1 MIILTVNNLKK
12 SFIGKTIL
20 DNITFSVSDKDKIGI
35 VGDNGCGKST
45 LFNLITKEITP
56 DDGNINFSKNINFS
70 IMYQNISY
78 ESKNSVY
85 NEVLSV
91 FKNLIDLEKELRNLE
106 VKMGDSS
113 LSEENI
119 KEIFDLYEKKRLEFE
134 KKDGYSY
141 NSKVRGVLLG
151 LGFSQD
157 DFEKSVNNLS
167 GGQKTRL
174 NLAKILLKPSDLILL
189 DEPTNHLDM
198 KSIEFLESY
207 LRDYKGSVMVISHDR
222 YFLNSICNRTFLIEN
237 KKLKIYDCSYDKFI
251 SRKEKEFEINSHIY
265 DKQKKEIKRQQEIIE
280 RFENYGNNR
289 FIKQASARKKLLSK
303 MDLIDD
309 PNIYKNSMKLKLS
322 PNVESGRD
330 VLTICDLKMG
340 FNNKILL
347 DNINLN
353 VYKGDKI
360 GLVGSNG
367 TGKTTLFKIICKKLN
382 PLEGKSILGSK
393 VSIGYFDQEQ
403 KTLNNN
409 NSVIDEFWDAY
420 PKMNNFQVRSN
431 LAKFDFIGDDIFKS
445 VEELSGGER
454 ARLELLK
461 LMLSNSNFLLLD
473 EPTNH
478 LDIESKEILEKAISD
493 YTATVLTISHD
504 RYFLNKVVNKIWYL
518 NENKITEYLGNYD
531 YFLEKLHQKD
541 SIEEKTISRTEIDK
555 EKKKKRQLERE
566 KSQKKEILKNI
577 EKEIFEIE
585 EKIDKLNKLL
595 QDPDIFENK
604 AKSLEIYNDLSKLS
618 KDKEKLYSQW
628 ENYL

>member
-45 LFNLITKEITP
+45 LFNLITKEIIP

-70 IMYQNISY
+70 IMHQNISY

-91 FKNLIDLEKELRNLE
+91 FKNLIDLEKDLRNLE

-119 KEIFDLYEKKRLEFE
+119 KEVFDLYEKKRLEFE

-237 KKLKIYDCSYDKFI
+237 KKLKIYDCSYDKFV

-431 LAKFDFIGDDIFKS
+431 LAKFDFIEDDIFKS

-541 SIEEKTISRTEIDK
+541 FIEEKTISRTEIDK
-555 EKKKKRQLERE
+555 EKKKKRQLEKE

-618 KDKEKLYSQW
+618 KDKEKLYLQW

>member
-70 IMYQNISY
+70 IMHQNISY

-91 FKNLIDLEKELRNLE
+91 FKNLIDLEKDLRNLE

-119 KEIFDLYEKKRLEFE
+119 KEVFDLYEKKRLEFE

-237 KKLKIYDCSYDKFI
+237 KKLKIYDCSYDKFV

-420 PKMNNFQVRSN
+420 PKMNNFQIRSN
-431 LAKFDFIGDDIFKS
+431 LAKFDFIEDDIFKS

-541 SIEEKTISRTEIDK
+541 FIEEKTISRTEIDK
-555 EKKKKRQLERE
+555 EKKKKRQLEKE

-618 KDKEKLYSQW
+618 KDKEKLYLQW

>member
-119 KEIFDLYEKKRLEFE
+119 KEVFDLYEKKRLEFE

-618 KDKEKLYSQW
+618 KDKEKLYLQW

>member
-119 KEIFDLYEKKRLEFE
+119 KEVFDLYEKKRLEFE

-420 PKMNNFQVRSN
+420 PKMNNFQIRSN
-431 LAKFDFIGDDIFKS
+431 LAKFDFIEDDIFKS

-541 SIEEKTISRTEIDK
+541 FIEEKTISRTEIDK
-555 EKKKKRQLERE
+555 EKKKKRQLEKE

-618 KDKEKLYSQW
+618 KDKEKLYLQW

>member
-70 IMYQNISY
+70 IMHQNISY

-91 FKNLIDLEKELRNLE
+91 FKNLIDLEKDLRNLE

-119 KEIFDLYEKKRLEFE
+119 KEVFDLYEKKRLEFE

-237 KKLKIYDCSYDKFI
+237 KKLKIYDCSYDKFV

-555 EKKKKRQLERE
+555 EKKKKRQLEKE

-618 KDKEKLYSQW
+618 KDKEKLYLQW

>member
-70 IMYQNISY
+70 IMHQNISY

-91 FKNLIDLEKELRNLE
+91 FKNLIDLEKDLRNLE

-119 KEIFDLYEKKRLEFE
+119 KEVFDLYEKKRLEFE

-237 KKLKIYDCSYDKFI
+237 KKLKIYDCSYDKFV

-431 LAKFDFIGDDIFKS
+431 LAKFDFIEDDIFKS

-541 SIEEKTISRTEIDK
+541 FIEEKTISRTEIDK
-555 EKKKKRQLERE
+555 EKKKKRQLEKE

>member
-20 DNITFSVSDKDKIGI
+20 DNITFSISDKDKIGI

-70 IMYQNISY
+70 IMHQNISY

-91 FKNLIDLEKELRNLE
+91 FKNLIDLEKDLRNLE

-119 KEIFDLYEKKRLEFE
+119 KEVFDLYEKKRLEFE

-237 KKLKIYDCSYDKFI
+237 KKLKIYDCSYDKFV

-420 PKMNNFQVRSN
+420 PKMNNFQIRSN
-431 LAKFDFIGDDIFKS
+431 LAKFDFIEDDIFKS

-541 SIEEKTISRTEIDK
+541 FIEEKTISRTEIDK
-555 EKKKKRQLERE
+555 EKKKKRQLEKE

-618 KDKEKLYSQW
+618 KDKEKLYLQW

>member
-119 KEIFDLYEKKRLEFE
+119 KEVFDLYEKKRLEFE

-518 NENKITEYLGNYD
+518 NENRITEYLGNYD

>member
-45 LFNLITKEITP
+45 LFNLITKEIIP

-70 IMYQNISY
+70 IMHQNISY

-91 FKNLIDLEKELRNLE
+91 FKNLIDLEKDLRNLE

-119 KEIFDLYEKKRLEFE
+119 KEVFDLYEKKRLEFE

-237 KKLKIYDCSYDKFI
+237 KKLKIYDCSYDKFV

-431 LAKFDFIGDDIFKS
+431 LAKFDFIEDDIFKS

-555 EKKKKRQLERE
+555 EKKKKRQLEKE

-618 KDKEKLYSQW
+618 KDKEKLYLQW

>member
-70 IMYQNISY
+70 IMHQNISY

-91 FKNLIDLEKELRNLE
+91 FKNLIDLEKDLRNLE

-119 KEIFDLYEKKRLEFE
+119 KEVFDLYEKKRLEFE

-237 KKLKIYDCSYDKFI
+237 KKLKIYDCSYDKFV

>member
-70 IMYQNISY
+70 IMHQNISY

-91 FKNLIDLEKELRNLE
+91 FKNLIDLEKDLRNLE

-119 KEIFDLYEKKRLEFE
+119 KEVFDLYEKKRLEFE

-237 KKLKIYDCSYDKFI
+237 KKLKIYDCSYDKFV

-330 VLTICDLKMG
+330 VLTICDLKIG

-431 LAKFDFIGDDIFKS
+431 LAKFDFIEDDIFKS

-541 SIEEKTISRTEIDK
+541 FIEEKTISRTEIDK
-555 EKKKKRQLERE
+555 EKKKKRQLEKE

-618 KDKEKLYSQW
+618 KDKEKLYLQW

>member
-70 IMYQNISY
+70 IMHQNISY

-91 FKNLIDLEKELRNLE
+91 FKNLIDLEKDLRNLE

-119 KEIFDLYEKKRLEFE
+119 KEVFDLYEKKRLEFE

-237 KKLKIYDCSYDKFI
+237 KKLKIYDCSYDKFV

-347 DNINLN
+347 DNIKLN

-409 NSVIDEFWDAY
+409 NSVIDEFWAAY

-555 EKKKKRQLERE
+555 EKKKKRQLEKE

-595 QDPDIFENK
+595 QDPDVFENK

-618 KDKEKLYSQW
+618 KDKEKLYLQW

>member
-70 IMYQNISY
+70 IMHQNISY

-91 FKNLIDLEKELRNLE
+91 FKNLIDLEKDLRNLE

-119 KEIFDLYEKKRLEFE
+119 KEVFDLYEKKRLEFE

-237 KKLKIYDCSYDKFI
+237 KKLKIYDCSYDKFV

-618 KDKEKLYSQW
+618 KDKEKLYLQW

>member
-45 LFNLITKEITP
+45 LFNLITKEIIP

-70 IMYQNISY
+70 IMHQNISY

-91 FKNLIDLEKELRNLE
+91 FKNLIDLEKDLRNLE

-119 KEIFDLYEKKRLEFE
+119 KEVFDLYEKKRLEFE

-237 KKLKIYDCSYDKFI
+237 KKLKIYDCSYDKFV

-431 LAKFDFIGDDIFKS
+431 LAKFDFIEDDIFKS

-541 SIEEKTISRTEIDK
+541 FIEEKTISRTEIDK
-555 EKKKKRQLERE
+555 EKKKKRQLEKE

>member
-20 DNITFSVSDKDKIGI
+20 DNITFSISDKDKIGI

-70 IMYQNISY
+70 IMHQNISY

-91 FKNLIDLEKELRNLE
+91 FKNLIDLEKDLRNLE

-119 KEIFDLYEKKRLEFE
+119 KEVFDLYEKKRLEFE

-237 KKLKIYDCSYDKFI
+237 KKLKIYDCSYDKFV

-431 LAKFDFIGDDIFKS
+431 LAKFDFIEDDIFKS

-541 SIEEKTISRTEIDK
+541 FIEEKTISRTEIDK
-555 EKKKKRQLERE
+555 EKKKKRQLEKE

-618 KDKEKLYSQW
+618 KDKEKLYLQW

>member
-45 LFNLITKEITP
+45 LFNLITKEIIP

-70 IMYQNISY
+70 IMHQNISY

-91 FKNLIDLEKELRNLE
+91 FKNLIDLEKDLRNLE

-119 KEIFDLYEKKRLEFE
+119 KEVFDLYEKKRLEFE

-237 KKLKIYDCSYDKFI
+237 KKLKIYDCSYDKFV

-420 PKMNNFQVRSN
+420 PKMNNFQIRSN
-431 LAKFDFIGDDIFKS
+431 LAKFDFIEDDIFKS

-541 SIEEKTISRTEIDK
+541 FIEEKTISRTEIDK
-555 EKKKKRQLERE
+555 EKKKKRQLEKE

-618 KDKEKLYSQW
+618 KDKEKLYLQW

>member
-20 DNITFSVSDKDKIGI
+20 DNITFSISDKDKIGI

-70 IMYQNISY
+70 IMHQNISY

-91 FKNLIDLEKELRNLE
+91 FKNLIDLEKDLRNLE

-119 KEIFDLYEKKRLEFE
+119 KEVFDLYEKKRLEFE

-237 KKLKIYDCSYDKFI
+237 KKLKIYDCSYDKFV

-431 LAKFDFIGDDIFKS
+431 LAKFDFIEDDIFKS

-461 LMLSNSNFLLLD
+461 LMVSNSNFLLLD

-541 SIEEKTISRTEIDK
+541 FIEEKTISRTEIDK
-555 EKKKKRQLERE
+555 EKKKKRQLEKE

-618 KDKEKLYSQW
+618 KDKEKLYLQW

>member
-70 IMYQNISY
+70 IMHQNISY

-91 FKNLIDLEKELRNLE
+91 FKNLIDLEKDLRNLE

-119 KEIFDLYEKKRLEFE
+119 KEVFDLYEKKRLEFE

-237 KKLKIYDCSYDKFI
+237 KKLKIYDCSYDKFV

-431 LAKFDFIGDDIFKS
+431 LAKFDFIEDDIFKS

-555 EKKKKRQLERE
+555 EKKKKRQLEKE

-618 KDKEKLYSQW
+618 KDKEKLYLQW

>member
-70 IMYQNISY
+70 IMHQNISY

-91 FKNLIDLEKELRNLE
+91 FKNLIDLEKDLRNLE

-119 KEIFDLYEKKRLEFE
+119 KEVFDLYEKKRLEFE

-237 KKLKIYDCSYDKFI
+237 KKLKIYDCSYDKFV

-431 LAKFDFIGDDIFKS
+431 LAKFDFIEDDIFKS

-518 NENKITEYLGNYD
+518 NEKKIKEYIGNYD
-531 YFLEKLHQKD
+531 YFLEKIHQKD

-618 KDKEKLYSQW
+618 KDKEKLYLQW

>member
-20 DNITFSVSDKDKIGI
+20 DNITFSISDKDKIGI

-70 IMYQNISY
+70 IMHQNISY

-91 FKNLIDLEKELRNLE
+91 FKNLIDLEKDLRNLE

-119 KEIFDLYEKKRLEFE
+119 KEVFDLYEKKRLEFE

-237 KKLKIYDCSYDKFI
+237 KKLKIYDCSYDKFV

-541 SIEEKTISRTEIDK
+541 FIEEKTISRTEIDK
-555 EKKKKRQLERE
+555 EKKKKRQLEKE

-618 KDKEKLYSQW
+618 KDKEKLYLQW

>member
-106 VKMGDSS
+106 VKMGDLS

-119 KEIFDLYEKKRLEFE
+119 KEVFDLYEKKRLEFE

>member
-70 IMYQNISY
+70 IMHQNISY

-91 FKNLIDLEKELRNLE
+91 FKNLIDLEKDLRNLE

-119 KEIFDLYEKKRLEFE
+119 KEVFDLYEKKRLEFE

-237 KKLKIYDCSYDKFI
+237 KKLKIYDCSYDKFV

-340 FNNKILL
+340 FNNKILF

-431 LAKFDFIGDDIFKS
+431 LAKFDFIEDDIFKS

>member
-20 DNITFSVSDKDKIGI
+20 DNITFSISDKDKIGI

-70 IMYQNISY
+70 IMHQNISY

-91 FKNLIDLEKELRNLE
+91 FKNLIDLEKDLRNLE

-119 KEIFDLYEKKRLEFE
+119 KEVFDLYEKKRLEFE

-237 KKLKIYDCSYDKFI
+237 KKLKIYDCSYDKFV

-431 LAKFDFIGDDIFKS
+431 LAKFDFIEDDIFKS

-618 KDKEKLYSQW
+618 KDKEKLYLQW

>member
-70 IMYQNISY
+70 IMHQNISY

-91 FKNLIDLEKELRNLE
+91 FKNLIDLEKDLRNLE

-119 KEIFDLYEKKRLEFE
+119 KEVFDLYEKKRLEFE

-237 KKLKIYDCSYDKFI
+237 KKLKIYDCSYDKFV

-431 LAKFDFIGDDIFKS
+431 LAKFDFIEDDIFKS

-555 EKKKKRQLERE
+555 EKKKKRQLEKE

-595 QDPDIFENK
+595 QDPDVFENK

>member
-70 IMYQNISY
+70 IMHQNISY

-91 FKNLIDLEKELRNLE
+91 FKNLIDLEKDLRNLE

-119 KEIFDLYEKKRLEFE
+119 KEVFDLYEKKRLEFE

-237 KKLKIYDCSYDKFI
+237 KKLKIYDCSYDKFV

-431 LAKFDFIGDDIFKS
+431 LAKFDFIEDDIFKS

>member
-70 IMYQNISY
+70 IMHQNISY

-91 FKNLIDLEKELRNLE
+91 FKNLIDLEKDLRNLE

-119 KEIFDLYEKKRLEFE
+119 KEVFDLYEKKRLEFE

-431 LAKFDFIGDDIFKS
+431 LAKFDFIEDDIFKS

-555 EKKKKRQLERE
+555 EKKKKRQLEKE

>member
-119 KEIFDLYEKKRLEFE
+119 KEVFDLYEKKRLEFE

>member
-119 KEIFDLYEKKRLEFE
+119 KEVFDLYEKKRLEFE

-595 QDPDIFENK
+595 QDPDVFENK

>member
-70 IMYQNISY
+70 IMHQNISY

-91 FKNLIDLEKELRNLE
+91 FKNLIDLEKDLRNLE

-119 KEIFDLYEKKRLEFE
+119 KEVFDLYEKKRLEFE

-237 KKLKIYDCSYDKFI
+237 KKLKIYDCSYDKFV

-431 LAKFDFIGDDIFKS
+431 LAKFDFIEDDIFKS

-618 KDKEKLYSQW
+618 KDKEKLYLQW

>member
-70 IMYQNISY
+70 IMHQNISY

-91 FKNLIDLEKELRNLE
+91 FKNLIDLEKDLRNLE

-119 KEIFDLYEKKRLEFE
+119 KEVFDLYEKKRLEFE

-431 LAKFDFIGDDIFKS
+431 LAKFDFIEDDIFKS

-541 SIEEKTISRTEIDK
+541 FIEEKTISRTEIDK
-555 EKKKKRQLERE
+555 EKKKKRQLEKE

-618 KDKEKLYSQW
+618 KDKEKLYLQW

>member
-45 LFNLITKEITP
+45 LFNIITKEITP

-119 KEIFDLYEKKRLEFE
+119 KEVFDLYEKKRLEFE

-541 SIEEKTISRTEIDK
+541 FIEEKTISRTEIDK
-555 EKKKKRQLERE
+555 EKKKKRQLEKE

-618 KDKEKLYSQW
+618 KDKEKLYLQW

>member
-20 DNITFSVSDKDKIGI
+20 DNITFSVSDKDKIDI

-70 IMYQNISY
+70 IMHQNISY

-91 FKNLIDLEKELRNLE
+91 FKNLIDLEKDLRNLE

-119 KEIFDLYEKKRLEFE
+119 KEVFDLYEKKRLEFE

-237 KKLKIYDCSYDKFI
+237 KKLKIYDCSYDKFV

-431 LAKFDFIGDDIFKS
+431 LAKFDFIEDDIFKS

-541 SIEEKTISRTEIDK
+541 FIEEKTISRTEIDK
-555 EKKKKRQLERE
+555 EKKKKRQLEKE

-618 KDKEKLYSQW
+618 KDKEKLYLQW

>member
-70 IMYQNISY
+70 IMHQNISY

-91 FKNLIDLEKELRNLE
+91 FKNLIDLEKDLRNLE

-119 KEIFDLYEKKRLEFE
+119 KEVFDLYEKKRLEFE

-237 KKLKIYDCSYDKFI
+237 KKLKIYDCSYDKFV

-431 LAKFDFIGDDIFKS
+431 LAKFDFIEDDIFKS

-541 SIEEKTISRTEIDK
+541 FIEEKTISRTEIDK
-555 EKKKKRQLERE
+555 EKKKKRQLEKE

-595 QDPDIFENK
+595 QDPDVFENK

-618 KDKEKLYSQW
+618 KDKEKLYLQW

>member
-20 DNITFSVSDKDKIGI
+20 DNITFSISDKDKIGI

-70 IMYQNISY
+70 IMHQNISY

-91 FKNLIDLEKELRNLE
+91 FKNLIDLEKDLRNLE

-119 KEIFDLYEKKRLEFE
+119 KEVFDLYEKKRLEFE

-237 KKLKIYDCSYDKFI
+237 KKLKIYDCSYDKFV

-265 DKQKKEIKRQQEIIE
+265 DKQKKKIKRQQEIIE

>member
-119 KEIFDLYEKKRLEFE
+119 KEVFDLYEKKRLEFE

-237 KKLKIYDCSYDKFI
+237 KKLKIYDCSYDKFV

-518 NENKITEYLGNYD
+518 NENRITEYLGNYD